1 MPSVLSILSDIKPHL
16 DNAVGLNPI
25 VNTKEV
31 LYTFH
36 GELAET
42 LRLDDPRPGI
52 YEVEITSVRSDS
64 YVKIFATTSPD
75 LDRFPS
81 LPNDPSI
88 KYTDAKPD
96 SLLVTWNSSP
106 DERHYGKEIEYCIA
120 INRRRNYRTLCA
132 LRAHLEGDVK
142 PTVPPNSGFGFKSEA
157 YKKRY
162 IRQRANPVKAK
173 KKGSILF
180 KCINQST
187 SSIIRKLKQGR
198 RYYIDV
204 FVRNKRTQKASR
216 YLGVN
221 VKTKRNRKLSVLKD
235 GKHKTVVFRKRKTVR
250 AYLFKLENAAKE
262 LHIVIYSCS
271 GYVDVEFKNRNNT
284 FHKSKVKGLQK
295 LTLNNIPAGSYII
308 RLSRPRQRRQNVYIV
323 ASTKS
328 NKVRIPDVPSDTTVK
343 VFNYMT
349 TCNSVTVAWMGT
361 ERKQN
366 YCLYKSEIDKTLPSN
381 NPFKKLNQCDAIKRR
396 KNAQKIICKRYK
408 NRKKDHAVLA
418 ITVTGLHPDTSYIF
432 DVFVSKGEAMSIP
445 YSSVRTETSPLCI
458 YPT

>member
-1 MPSVLSILSDIKPHL
+1 MFSDIKPHL
-16 DNAVGLNPI
+16 DNAIGLNSI

-42 LRLDDPRPGI
+42 LRLDEPRPGI
-52 YEVEITSVRSDS
+52 YEVEVTSVRSDS
-64 YVKIFATTSPD
+64 YVKVFATTSPD
-75 LDRFPS
+75 LDRFPT
-81 LPNDPSI
+81 LPSDSTI
-88 KYTDAKPD
+88 KYTEAKPD
-96 SLLVTWNSSP
+96 SLLLSWNSSP
-106 DERHYGKEIEYCIA
+106 DERHYGNEIEYCIA
-120 INRRRNYRTLCA
+120 INRNRNYRTLCA

-216 YLGVN
+216 YIGVN
-221 VKTKRNRKLSVLKD
+221 VKTKRNRKLSILKD
-235 GKHKTVVFRKRKTVR
+235 GKHKTAVFRKRKSVR
-250 AYLFKLENAAKE
+250 AYLFKLEKAAKE
-262 LHIVIYSCS
+262 LHIVIYSCT

-295 LTLNNIPAGSYII
+295 LTLNDIPAGSYII
-308 RLSRPRQRRQNVYIV
+308 RLSRSRQRRQNVYILV
-323 ASTKS
+323 STKS
-328 NKVRIPDVPSDTTVK
+328 KKVRVPDIPSDTTVK

-349 TCNSVTVAWMGT
+349 TCNSITVAWMGT

-366 YCLYKSEIDKTLPSN
+366 YCLYKTELDKTLPS

-432 DVFVSKGEAMSIP
+432 DVFVNKGEAMSIP
-445 YSSVRTETSPLCI
+445 YSSVRTETSPHCV